1 VVDGGFGPSVG
12 VGRRPMH
19 PHRIR
24 RIRAATRT
32 GRTRKSAAVE
42 VRATPT
48 TRSGPPATLTRPRDP
63 PNTTPLPR
71 FSRTYLPPLPLS
83 PFPLTSHLLAVGRVR
98 FTPRRLDWTPLVMAG
113 VSGRGAAERVA
124 AAVEAVGSG
133 GWEFRNAYRRQL
145 LALSRRIRLLGPF
158 VEELRE
164 VPCVPAVE
172 PERAL
177 AVLADALEEALDLLQ
192 LGRDGSRIFLVRA
205 YLLLSPSL
213 VPHLC
218 WIPDAWL
225 PVRPFSIIFKIK
237 NCALKLHSLCI
248 KCADI

>member
-1 VVDGGFGPSVG
+1 
-12 VGRRPMH
+12 
-19 PHRIR
+19 
-24 RIRAATRT
+24 
-32 GRTRKSAAVE
+32 
-42 VRATPT
+42 
-48 TRSGPPATLTRPRDP
+48 
-63 PNTTPLPR
+63 
-71 FSRTYLPPLPLS
+71 
-83 PFPLTSHLLAVGRVR
+83 
-98 FTPRRLDWTPLVMAG
+98 MAG

-164 VPCVPAVE
+164 APCVPAEE

-225 PVRPFSIIFKIK
+225 PVRPFSIICKIK
-237 NCALKLHSLCI
+237 NCALELHSLCI